1 MFWGWLEGR
10 PFRSLRSEA
19 LLGDNVDDE
28 VVQAVS

>member
-1 MFWGWLEGR
+1 MFWGWLKGR

-19 LLGDNVDDE
+19 LLGDNVDE